1 MHQQIPCSQF
11 KFLTF
16 VFILVCALALIYVG
30 CQKQNVSQGNS
41 RNKGVRANEP
51 EVIEQ
56 SYIHPDHF
64 LAIVLKVNDLRQN
77 DSFSKFPWQDMIRI
91 PGQPEND
98 KVFYVDQIDSM
109 VLLFDG
115 AKLRGPTALVLMMN
129 SENDA
134 QILDT
139 ITLLNGKNEELVQ
152 RANQWLSGSESY
164 TISDEN
170 PKLWIKRDET
180 WGVYIQD
187 SKTICMGPPEALR
200 KMMTQSQAS
209 RLAKVVM
216 KKSRLS
222 EAALVIDLT
231 SFESMLASLEQTAR
245 SLVGDQAD
253 EFAVYQKIN
262 LIVGNLDIDGEEL
275 LKTKIEMEDEESA
288 GRFASQLMKIVSGL
302 LNADSDQGRGTPTTD
317 QSPIDF
323 TSTALLQGIAGSLT
337 VEDYK
342 IELDGSEIVFELK
355 RPKKTEQLINAVMRD
370 ISVYTGY
377 LQRLENA
384 EKVAEGLRAYRNKYG
399 RLPPAGKLNGGDSE
413 KLPDQFNWRI
423 GILPFIGHKDL
434 YERFKFDEAWDSE
447 HNRVL
452 IKQMP
457 GVFSTGDREGHT
469 SWFIVNGDQCAYQQG
484 MPLEPGNIQDRAD
497 ATLMACELN
506 ESMQQPW
513 TAPDGININDQ
524 FDFGV
529 VGRSVDRF
537 VFGITCE
544 GELKIVKRDEKV
556 IQAFATA
563 NGSEPITRS
572 MTFPIGTGG
581 R

>member
-1 MHQQIPCSQF
+1 MHQQTLGSLRQF
-11 KFLTF
+11 LPL
-16 VFILVCALALIYVG
+16 VFILVCALASINTG
-30 CQKQNVSQGNS
+30 CQPDNVSQGIA

-64 LAIVLKVNDLRQN
+64 LAIVLKVHELRQKE
-77 DSFSKFPWQDMIRI
+77 SLSKFPWQDMLQI
-91 PGQPEND
+91 PGQSEQDDILN
-98 KVFYVDQIDSM
+98 VDQIDSM

-115 AKLRGPTALVLMMN
+115 AKLRGPMALVMMMN

-134 QILDT
+134 QILDK

-170 PKLWIKRDET
+170 PKLWIKRDDT
-180 WGVYIQD
+180 WGVYIQN
-187 SKTICMGPPEALR
+187 SKTIFMGPPNALR

-209 RLAKVVM
+209 RLAKVVT

-222 EAALVIDLT
+222 EAAFVIDLT

-245 SLVGDQAD
+245 DRVGDQAD
-253 EFAVYQKIN
+253 KFTVFLKIK
-262 LIVGNLDIDGEEL
+262 LIVGNLDVDGAEL
-275 LKTKIEMEDEESA
+275 LKMKIEMEDEESA
-288 GRFASQLMKIVSGL
+288 GRFASQLMQIVSGL
-302 LNADSDQGRGTPTTD
+302 VNADSDQGNGTSTTD

-342 IELDGSEIVFELK
+342 IELDGSEIVCELK
-355 RPKKTEQLINAVMRD
+355 RPKKTEQLIDAVMRD
-370 ISVYTGY
+370 ISVYNGY

-384 EKVAEGLRAYRNKYG
+384 EKVAEGLRAYRDKYG
-399 RLPPAGKLNGGDSE
+399 RMPPAGKLNGGDSE
-413 KLPDQFNWRI
+413 QLPDQFNWRI
-423 GILPFIGHKDL
+423 GILPFVGHKDL
-434 YERFKFDEAWDSE
+434 YEQFKFDEAWDSE
-447 HNRVL
+447 HNRAL

-457 GVFSTGDREGHT
+457 GVFSTGGKEGHT
-469 SWFIVNGDQCAYQQG
+469 CWFILNGDQCAYLQG

-556 IQAFATA
+556 IRAFTTA